1 MFKQAFFITIF
12 FCATLTA
19 SAQSGLVT
27 TGGDIQGSNGSISYT
42 VGQVAVQSIE
52 ASAASLTEGVQQP
65 YEIQTVGVDIYPAI
79 TLDAAVYPNPT
90 SDRLVLS
97 VENSVETYDRT
108 SLQAVLYN
116 TNGQRVQTVG
126 VTGAQTAIN
135 MSALS
140 SGTYFLRV
148 TDGQQT
154 LKTFKVVK
162 TR

>member
-1 MFKQAFFITIF
+1 MFKKSIFITILV
-12 FCATLTA
+12 CATLTVA
-19 SAQSGLVT
+19 AQSGLVT
-27 TGGDIQGSNGSISYT
+27 TGGDIQGSNGSVSYT
-42 VGQVAVQSIE
+42 IGQVAVQSIE
-52 ASAASLTEGVQQP
+52 ASAASFTEGVQQP
-65 YEIQTVGVDIYPAI
+65 YEIQTIGVDNYPSI

-90 SDRLVLS
+90 TDKLILS
-97 VENSVETYDRT
+97 FGNGIETLSIA
-108 SLQAVLYN
+108 SLRVALYN
-116 TNGQRVQTVG
+116 TNGQYIQTVD
-126 VTGAQTAIN
+126 VAGAQTTIN

>member
-1 MFKQAFFITIF
+1 MFRKFLFITIF
-12 FCATLTA
+12 FCATLA
-19 SAQSGLVT
+19 AAAQSGLVT
-27 TGGDIQGSNGSISYT
+27 TGGDIQGSNGSVSYT

-65 YEIQTVGVDIYPAI
+65 YEIQTVGVDNYPAI
-79 TLDAAVYPNPT
+79 TLNAAVHPNPT
-90 SDRLVLS
+90 ADRLVLS
-97 VENSVETYDRT
+97 VENFVETYGRT
-108 SLQAVLYN
+108 SLRVALYN
-116 TNGQRVQTVG
+116 TNGQHVQTVD
-126 VTGAQTAIN
+126 VAGAQTTIN

-140 SGTYFLRV
+140 AGTYFLRV

>member
-12 FCATLTA
+12 LCATLTA
-19 SAQSGLVT
+19 SAQIGLVT
-27 TGGDIQGSNGSISYT
+27 TGGDIQGSNGSVSYT

-65 YEIQTVGVDIYPAI
+65 YEIQTVGVDNYPVI

-90 SDRLVLS
+90 ADRIVL
-97 VENSVETYDRT
+97 EINNVETFHET
-108 SLQAVLYN
+108 SLQAMLFN
-116 TNGQRVQTVG
+116 ANGQHIQIVNVVGLQT
-126 VTGAQTAIN
+126 TIN
-135 MSALS
+135 MSAFGA
-140 SGTYFLRV
+140 GTYYLRV
-148 TDGQQT
+148 TADQQT

>member
-1 MFKQAFFITIF
+1 MFKQTFFITFIF
-12 FCATLTA
+12 FTSLAA
-19 SAQSGLVT
+19 AAQSGLVT
-27 TGGDIQGSNGSISYT
+27 TGGDIQGLNGSVSYT

-65 YEIQTVGVDIYPAI
+65 YEIQTVGVDNYPVI

-90 SDRLVLS
+90 ADRLVLS
-97 VENSVETYDRT
+97 VENFVETYGRT

-126 VTGAQTAIN
+126 VTGAQTAID
-135 MSALS
+135 MSVLAA
-140 SGTYFLRV
+140 GTYLLRV
-148 TDGQQT
+148 TAGQQT